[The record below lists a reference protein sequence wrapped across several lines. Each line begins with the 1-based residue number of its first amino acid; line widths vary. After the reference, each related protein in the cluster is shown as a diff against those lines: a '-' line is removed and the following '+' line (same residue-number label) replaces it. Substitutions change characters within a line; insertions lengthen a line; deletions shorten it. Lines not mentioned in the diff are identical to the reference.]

1 MNALLSQLMRFS
13 LGTQLWHAAPFS
25 IKVKK
30 TIWSIGTDGCVLL
43 AVKMPG
49 AVLSKGGYPDE
60 LVDAL
65 KAESKGAVEVDLL
78 QLKEWAGQAPM
89 VLVPD
94 GLVVPEHQ
102 GIVLDCVIDKRK
114 LAFLL
119 AKISMSKVLVWHTV
133 GSDFLVF
140 EHPQGQWRAFI
151 ARVDAQLDKDMP
163 VFKIEQKPEE
173 LSALELA
180 ELAATT

>member
-1 MNALLSQLMRFS
+1 MRFS
-13 LGTQLWHAAPFS
+13 LGTQIWHSAPFS
-25 IKVKK
+25 IRVKK
-30 TIWSIGTDGCVLL
+30 AIWSIGTDGYVLL

-65 KAESKGAVEVDLL
+65 KEESKGAVEINLL

-89 VLVPD
+89 ALVPV
-94 GLVVPEHQ
+94 GLVVPEYQ
-102 GIVLDCVIDKRK
+102 GIILDCVIDKRK

-119 AKISMSKVLVWHTV
+119 AKISMPKALVWRIV

-151 ARVDAQLDKDMP
+151 ARLDAQPDKDIP

-180 ELAATT
+180 ELATTT